1 MTVSRQWTARAQS
14 TIMSR
19 CDHVP
24 VPGRRNHLQNPI
36 SPIAAVLLA
45 LLSAQLPAA
54 ESVDASVAV
63 TTKIEEPKLVTFKP
77 ELQASK
83 GTVTAAGKRLDY
95 DAYAG
100 TLVVHLKGYDDV
112 PQNINKEDKIGPAE
126 ASMFYVAYFK
136 SGAPSAQRPI
146 TFLFNGGPGSPTVWL
161 HMGAFGP
168 RRVVTSDDAHTPAAP
183 YDLINNDYS
192 LLDASDL
199 VFIDAPGT
207 GFSRVA
213 GKDKEKAF
221 FGVDP
226 DAHAFAEFI
235 TSFLSKWGRWN
246 SPKYIFGESYGTTRA
261 ANVVNLLETGSSVDV
276 NGVIL
281 LSQCLSYDVLPDYP
295 ELNPAVDQPYELW
308 LPSYAATAWYH
319 HRLTEA
325 PKDLPSL
332 VEEVERFASGEYA
345 SALQAGAVLDPAER
359 SIVAQKLHTYTGI
372 PLAYIE
378 KANLRISAGEFR
390 KTLLD
395 DAELT
400 TGELDTRFSGPTLDP
415 MSKEAGYDPQS
426 AAIGSA
432 YISVFNDYVRKE
444 LRFGEGKTY
453 RESLDIEED
462 WDFSHRPPGA
472 RQALKQQVNVMPD
485 LASAMK
491 HNPNLKI
498 LVNGGYFDLSTPF
511 FEGIYEMRHLPIPAT
526 LQKNID
532 FRFYDSGH
540 MVYAHEASL
549 KALHDNVA
557 DFIRRTLTH

>member
-1 MTVSRQWTARAQS
+1 MHLRNIVSLILGVVVVLPA
-14 TIMSR
+14 
-19 CDHVP
+19 
-24 VPGRRNHLQNPI
+24 LQC
-36 SPIAAVLLA
+36 
-45 LLSAQLPAA
+45 AA

-63 TTKIEEPKLVTFKP
+63 VAKADDSKIVSFRP
-77 ELQASK
+77 EQQASK
-83 GTVTAAGKRLDY
+83 GAVTIAGRRLDY

-112 PQNINKEDKIGPAE
+112 PQNVNKEDKVGPAE
-126 ASMFYVAYFK
+126 ASMFYVAYLK

-146 TFLFNGGPGSPTVWL
+146 TFLFNGGPGSSTVWL

-168 RRVVTSDDAHTPAAP
+168 RRVVTVDDAHTPAAP
-183 YDLINNDYS
+183 YELVNNDYS

-207 GFSRVA
+207 GFSRIA

-235 TSFLSKWGRWN
+235 TEFLSKWGRWN

-261 ANVVNLLETGSSVDV
+261 ANVVNLLETSSSVDV

-281 LSQCLSYDVLPDYP
+281 LSQCLNYDVLPDYP
-295 ELNPAVDQPYELW
+295 ELNPSVDQPYELW
-308 LPSYAATAWYH
+308 LPSFAATAWYH
-319 HRLTEA
+319 HKLTDG

-332 VEEVERFASGEYA
+332 VDEVEHFAAGEYA
-345 SALQAGAVLDPAER
+345 SALQAGATLDPAER
-359 SIVAQKLHTYTGI
+359 KLVVQKLHAYTGL
-372 PLAYIE
+372 PAAYIE
-378 KANLRISAGEFR
+378 KANLRISSGEFR

-432 YISVFNDYVRKE
+432 YVSVFNDYVRKE
-444 LRFGEGKTY
+444 LRFGEGKVY
-453 RESLDIEED
+453 RQSLDIEDD
-462 WDFSHRPPGA
+462 WDFSHRPPGIG
-472 RQALKQQVNVMPD
+472 RALNQQVNVMPD

-498 LVNGGYFDLSTPF
+498 QVDGGYFDLSTPF
-511 FEGIYEMRHLPIPAT
+511 FEGIYEMQHLPIPAS
-526 LQKNID
+526 LQKNIN
-532 FRFYDSGH
+532 FKFYESGH

-557 DFIRRTLTH
+557 DFIRHTDNVGGVK